1 VSEVPET
8 PDAGPV
14 PSGPTAT
21 GESPLRT
28 LTQKVN
34 WLIDQAHPG
43 GRGPYTNA
51 EVAELITR
59 TTGEPVSHT
68 TIWKLRNG
76 KTQDPHKRLIEAMA
90 RTFGVPPAF
99 FFDDYDP
106 RAAGLLREQVEML
119 ALVRDS
125 GITTVQ
131 LRAIAR
137 LPDDARQAVVNLIEA
152 TARAESRKRGSGEG
166 EQV

>member
-1 VSEVPET
+1 VSEASEAEHAARVPGEA
-8 PDAGPV
+8 P
-14 PSGPTAT
+14 AT
-21 GESPLRT
+21 SQPLLRT
-28 LTQKVN
+28 LTEKVN
-34 WLIDQAHPG
+34 WLIDSAHPG

-59 TTGEPVSHT
+59 TTGEPVSHS

-106 RAAGLLREQVEML
+106 QAAGMLREQVEML

-131 LRAIAR
+131 LRAIAG
-137 LPDDARQAVVNLIEA
+137 LPDDARQAVVSLIEA

-166 EQV
+166 EHS